1 MKIISGS
8 FKNKHIASPK
18 DSSIR
23 PTTDKVRNAIFSS
36 LFDDVLDAR
45 VLDLFCGTGSFGLEA
60 LSRGASHCTF
70 VDVKPDYAKKN
81 CEMAERGTFRI
92 VKGKVESVMER
103 LGESFDII
111 FIDPPYQTIDPNEL
125 LKSIAEHEVLANDG
139 VLIYEESVRTPFT
152 YPEEIFEMTNEKK
165 YGDTKIYYLSVKQ

>member
-1 MKIISGS
+1 
-8 FKNKHIASPK
+8 
-18 DSSIR
+18 
-23 PTTDKVRNAIFSS
+23 
-36 LFDDVLDAR
+36 
-45 VLDLFCGTGSFGLEA
+45 
-60 LSRGASHCTF
+60 
-70 VDVKPDYAKKN
+70 
-81 CEMAERGTFRI
+81 MAERGTFRI

-111 FIDPPYQTIDPNEL
+111 FIDPPPYQTIDPNEL

-165 YGDTKIYYLSVKQ
+165 YGEY